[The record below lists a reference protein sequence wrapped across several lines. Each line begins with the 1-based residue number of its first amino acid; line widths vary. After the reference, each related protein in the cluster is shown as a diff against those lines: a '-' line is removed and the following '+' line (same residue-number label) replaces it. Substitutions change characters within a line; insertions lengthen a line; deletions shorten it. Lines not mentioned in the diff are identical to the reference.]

1 MRVAYCRPDPA
12 ETWPAPAGAP
22 PSWLVPVCTDHD
34 ALVELVL
41 SAPCDAVLLRLPAS
55 SAEWLRALSRLR
67 AAAPGTPVVAV
78 VPPERENDGA
88 DAVAAGAADY
98 WLDGSSGVR
107 LRVTVERAA
116 ALRRAVA
123 YNGARD
129 EALDRVADAVVVTD
143 ADERITFWNAAA
155 TRLYGYPYAEA
166 VGRGLADTL
175 TPLWLD
181 PETRKKA
188 WDAVNRNGVWL
199 GTASHARQDGLE
211 TRVELELWRVRDGR
225 GRAAGLLL
233 VARSAPDA
241 LKAPPTPAPAG
252 APRPTPREFLERIL
266 NGAADPIFV
275 KDRDHRFLFVNDALC
290 ELTGRKRE
298 ELLGRSDYDFFPKEQ
313 ADVFWR
319 QDELVFTS
327 GRTDANEET
336 LTDAKGQVHI
346 LVTKKTTWTDREGRK
361 MLVGVIRDITELVAT
376 ADELKRSQLLLRH
389 AQKMEAVGR
398 LAGGVAHDFNNLLT
412 AIVGGANLLLES
424 LPSGHEGRVDAEEVR
439 KAGER
444 AVTLTRRLLSFA
456 RRDPAAARVICPKE
470 LVEGMRPLLERLLP
484 PHVEIELALPDA
496 APPVRVDPGE
506 FEQVLLNLV
515 LNAGDAMPRGGRVTV
530 ALSEDAGGGALLS
543 VTDTGAGMDP
553 QTAARVFEPFFTTK
567 AGGTGL
573 GLATVRDIVRGSGGS
588 VDVESEP
595 GRGASF
601 HVRWPRSEEGRR
613 PADGG
618 EAAGLRMA
626 PRRASVLVAEDDDVV
641 RRFVARCLERAGC
654 DVVTAVDG
662 LEALRL
668 GEAHEG
674 AFDVLI
680 LDAVLPRMGGLELLQ
695 RLRRSQPTA
704 QVVFM
709 SGYRAEEALGGAK
722 CPGPFLL
729 KPFTAADLSDVVGA
743 LLSR

>member
-12 ETWPAPAGAP
+12 EPWPAPAGAP
-22 PSWLVPVCTDHD
+22 PSWLVPVCTDCD
-34 ALVELVL
+34 SLVELVL
-41 SAPCDAVLLRLPAS
+41 SASCDAVLLRLPAS

-67 AAAPGTPVVAV
+67 AAAPGVPVVAV

-98 WLDGSSGVR
+98 WLDGSSATR
-107 LRVTVERAA
+107 LRVTVERAS
-116 ALRRAVA
+116 ALRRVLA

-143 ADERITFWNAAA
+143 ADE
-155 TRLYGYPYAEA
+155 
-166 VGRGLADTL
+166 V
-175 TPLWLD
+175 
-181 PETRKKA
+181 
-188 WDAVNRNGVWL
+188 
-199 GTASHARQDGLE
+199 
-211 TRVELELWRVRDGR
+211 
-225 GRAAGLLL
+225 
-233 VARSAPDA
+233 
-241 LKAPPTPAPAG
+241 
-252 APRPTPREFLERIL
+252 
-266 NGAADPIFV
+266 ADPIFV
-275 KDRDHRFLFVNDALC
+275 KDRDHRFLYVNDALC
-290 ELTGRKRE
+290 ELTARKRE

-346 LVTKKTTWTDREGRK
+346 LVTKKSTWTDREGRK
-361 MLVGVIRDITELVAT
+361 VLVGVIRDITELVAT

-456 RRDPAAARVICPKE
+456 RRDPAAARVVCPKE

-484 PHVEIELALPDA
+484 PHVEIELALPEA
-496 APPVRVDPGE
+496 APPVRIDPGE

-567 AGGTGL
+567 SGGTGL

-613 PADGG
+613 GSDGG
-618 EAAGLRMA
+618 ESAGLRMA

-722 CPGPFLL
+722 APGPFLL